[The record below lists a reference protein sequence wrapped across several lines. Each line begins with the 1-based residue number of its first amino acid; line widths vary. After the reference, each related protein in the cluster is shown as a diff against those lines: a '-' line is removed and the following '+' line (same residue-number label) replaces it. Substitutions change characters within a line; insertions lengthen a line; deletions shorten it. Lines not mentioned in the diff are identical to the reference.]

1 MLNIPIFFDTI
12 EQVKQFNQ
20 AITPFSCD
28 FDLISG
34 RYIVDAKSLLGI
46 YSLDLSKPLEL
57 LVHTDDASET
67 AKIREAVAPYVR
79 E

>member
-1 MLNIPIFFDTI
+1 MLKIPIFFDTI

-20 AITPFSCD
+20 AITPFACD

-57 LVHTDDASET
+57 LVHTDEPAES
-67 AKIREAVAPYVR
+67 AKIREAVAPYIR
-79 E
+79 K